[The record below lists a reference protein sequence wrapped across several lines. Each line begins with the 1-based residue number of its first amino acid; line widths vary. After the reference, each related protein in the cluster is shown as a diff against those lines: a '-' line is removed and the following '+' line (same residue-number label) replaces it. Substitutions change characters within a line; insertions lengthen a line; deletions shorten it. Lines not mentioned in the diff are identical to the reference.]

1 MGAIKCWDC
10 NSRNNPPCGDRFDN
24 YTVGL
29 VDCDQRQDLVS
40 HLDKQ
45 LGREVGKASICR
57 KTVQTGEER
66 NYQTRNVFRLQSEVN
81 EGF

>member
-1 MGAIKCWDC
+1 MDAIKCWDC
-10 NSRNNPPCGDRFDN
+10 NSRNNPPCGDHFDN

-57 KTVQTGEER
+57 KTVQMGKQIS
-66 NYQTRNVFRLQSEVN
+66 YPTRNLIRTK
-81 EGF
+81 